1 MPQLDQNLTIR
12 ERVAFLLNVVAGGDR
27 ALICT
32 HDNPDPDSIAS
43 AWALGRL
50 IEEKTKI
57 PSTLTYGGILGRAEN
72 RAMVRL
78 LKIPLVPVHRLELDD
93 FDVVALVDT
102 QPEARNHAL
111 PADRVSGK
119 KMICVDHHPARDRSR
134 DADYADV
141 GGDFG
146 ATSTLLTH
154 YLHVSEIE
162 AQKDLAT
169 ALFYGIKS
177 DTQDLGR
184 EVSNNDL
191 WAYTHLISKTD
202 MQFVSAIEHPRL
214 PRAYFGVLMRAIQKA
229 EVHGNVVSCDLGEV
243 YVPDLVAE
251 TADRLSFAEGMRWS
265 LVVGEYQD
273 DIYASIR
280 VNDRRY
286 SAGKMVREVITSYP
300 KGGAGGHGS
309 MAGARLPHSPR
320 AKSRAARTRARRKF
334 LRSLVAATGVD
345 IHTKGEKFVPTD
357 ISQLESTLMPPMPNQ
372 EPAAPTKR
380 NNGSSS

>member
-1 MPQLDQNLTIR
+1 MPQLDQTLTIQ
-12 ERVAFLLNVVAGGDR
+12 ERVAFLLNVVGGGDR

-43 AWALGRL
+43 AMALGRL
-50 IEEKTKI
+50 IEAKTKI
-57 PSTLTYGGILGRAEN
+57 PITLTYGGILGRAEN

-78 LKIPLVPVHRLELDD
+78 LKIPLVPVHKIDMDD
-93 FDVVALVDT
+93 FDVVGLVDT

-111 PADRVSGK
+111 PAERVTGK
-119 KMICVDHHPARDRSR
+119 KMICVDHHPARDQSR
-134 DADYADV
+134 EADYADV

-154 YLHVSEIE
+154 YLHVAGVEPTT
-162 AQKDLAT
+162 DLAT
-169 ALFYGIKS
+169 ALFYGVKS

-184 EVSNNDL
+184 EVSDKDL

-202 MQFVSAIEHPRL
+202 MQLVSAIEHPRL

-229 EVHGNVVSCDLGEV
+229 NVHGNVVSCDLGEV

-265 LVVGEYQD
+265 LVVGTYQD
-273 DIYASIR
+273 DIYASLR

-286 SAGKMVREVITSYP
+286 SAGKMVREAMIQFPTGS
-300 KGGAGGHGS
+300 AGGHGS
-309 MAGARLPHSPR
+309 MAGARLPHSP
-320 AKSRAARTRARRKF
+320 KSKSAGARTRARKKL
-334 LRSLVAATGVD
+334 LRALIEATGVD
-345 IHTKGEKFVPTD
+345 AQRKPEKFVPSD
-357 ISQLESTLMPPMPNQ
+357 LSQLESVLMPAPMST
-372 EPAAPTKR
+372 EPGSKR
-380 NNGSSS
+380 VNGS